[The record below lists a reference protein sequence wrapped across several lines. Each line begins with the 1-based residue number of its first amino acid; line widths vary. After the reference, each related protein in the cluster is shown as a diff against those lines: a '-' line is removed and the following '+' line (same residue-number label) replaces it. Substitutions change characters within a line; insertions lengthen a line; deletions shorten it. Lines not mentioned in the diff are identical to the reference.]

1 MAIKQIRFRY
11 INNQSAHYQKTKKYI
26 WFWRRCFSVT
36 MSQII
41 SQTDMV
47 AQIQE
52 QVCSLEEVTFK
63 NNKNHTAGG
72 YGCKVGNN
80 TVIRVHCVETT
91 FSLQSLQYLLRYL
104 SLDQSGGATDRQQ
117 ANTSVPRAEFFMF
130 SERESHPCQP
140 ARIKHCYIMFPS
152 TSLPAATHSKV
163 RLNNM
168 HFNAL
173 QKNTQRLFSSLSVLP
188 LKEATAGDVTW
199 LGNDDNFQ
207 HSQLH
212 THTITHTY
220 WSSIL
225 SSSLMCQM
233 KWDVRWELNPA
244 TANQHISS

>member
-26 WFWRRCFSVT
+26 WFWRKCFSVT

-41 SQTDMV
+41 SLTDMV

-72 YGCKVGNN
+72 YGCKAGNN

-91 FSLQSLQYLLRYL
+91 FSLQSIQYLLRYL

-173 QKNTQRLFSSLSVLP
+173 QKTHRGCFLLSLLC
-188 LKEATAGDVTW
+188 L
-199 LGNDDNFQ
+199 
-207 HSQLH
+207 
-212 THTITHTY
+212 
-220 WSSIL
+220 
-225 SSSLMCQM
+225 
-233 KWDVRWELNPA
+233 
-244 TANQHISS
+244 